1 MLLKIFH
8 AISNMPKPTVA
19 SSVSRASVSKSVMK
33 HHPFRCEASGY
44 DKKLAFPTRSRK
56 GTDRLPYVDS
66 ALEKQYNRRSA
77 FFQLGQSV
85 FLLAVDIPAGT
96 RYTEHK
102 TEFYTA
108 GGFTVENFNELLKK
122 YADFIVRVGVNP
134 QPGQTL
140 IINCP
145 LEGAPLARLCV
156 RSAYE
161 AGARDVQVNW
171 NDDAVAR
178 ARMELGSEDALTD
191 LKPWQLRRYLD
202 YAESEGGVCVL
213 HLIADDPELYA
224 GLDGGKIS
232 RVNAARRAFMEE
244 WQEYTMNDR
253 VQWSIAALP
262 SAPWAKKIFPEL
274 DTAAA
279 MEALWKLIFDVCRVT
294 GGEPVGEWTAH
305 MERLSTLR
313 DKMNA
318 LDLESVHFASSNGT
332 DLTVGLADGAIWESA
347 ASRSEKGVVF
357 LPNIP
362 TEEVFTAPHKDK
374 VEGIVYGTKPYVF
387 NGQLIK
393 GFHVTFKDGRVVEH
407 GAEEGA
413 DLLGQLLDSDEGARN
428 IGEVALVPAS
438 SPINRSGKLFYS
450 TLFDENAA
458 CHIAFGASYPGT
470 TKGGTAL
477 TKEQLEARGMNQS
490 RLHEDVMIGAEDSE
504 ITGKCRDGRTVQ
516 LFKNGVWVL

>member
-1 MLLKIFH
+1 M
-8 AISNMPKPTVA
+8 
-19 SSVSRASVSKSVMK
+19 
-33 HHPFRCEASGY
+33 
-44 DKKLAFPTRSRK
+44 
-56 GTDRLPYVDS
+56 
-66 ALEKQYNRRSA
+66 
-77 FFQLGQSV
+77 
-85 FLLAVDIPAGT
+85 
-96 RYTEHK
+96 
-102 TEFYTA
+102 
-108 GGFTVENFNELLKK
+108 ENFDELLKK

-171 NDDAVAR
+171 SDDAVAR
-178 ARMELGSEDALTD
+178 ARMELGSEEALTD
-191 LKPWQLRRYLD
+191 HKPWQLRRYLD

-224 GLDGGKIS
+224 GIDGNKIS

-244 WQEYTMNDR
+244 CQEYTMNDR
-253 VQWSIAALP
+253 VQWSIA
-262 SAPWAKKIFPEL
+262 
-274 DTAAA
+274 
-279 MEALWKLIFDVCRVT
+279 
-294 GGEPVGEWTAH
+294 AH

-318 LDLESVHFASSNGT
+318 LDLESVHFESSNGT
-332 DLTVGLADGAIWESA
+332 DLTVGLADQAVWESA
-347 ASRSEKGVVF
+347 ASKSEKGVVF

-362 TEEVFTAPHKDK
+362 TEEVFTAPHKDR

-393 GFHVTFKDGRVVEH
+393 DFRVTFEKGRVVDYH
-407 GAEEGA
+407 AEQGQV
-413 DLLGQLLDSDEGARN
+413 LLGRLLDGDEGSRS

-477 TKEQLEARGMNQS
+477 TKEELLARGMNQS
-490 RLHEDVMIGAEDSE
+490 RLHEDVMIGAEDSH
-504 ITGKCRDGRTVQ
+504 ITGKCRDGRTVE
-516 LFKNGVWVL
+516 LFRDGVWVL